1 MRLVKAKLRRYRSIE
16 ELDEFAIE
24 PDVTVL
30 VGKNESGKTA
40 TLQAMYKSRAVDGT
54 RFDDSLDYPSH
65 RTRELRDQE
74 KVDVSD
80 LTYALEAEDVAAVE
94 AELGKGALRSHEVK
108 VTTGYRYGAAT
119 TWRVR
124 IDEAAVVKHLRG
136 NMELPASTAA
146 VADTAATVEELVTAL
161 KVMEGPTQATT
172 DVLAKVEAW
181 RGADP
186 DLCTI
191 DILNKRLPKFV
202 YFGDYD
208 VMPGKV
214 SIPDLIARRDEE
226 ELTRGEQ
233 ALLALLSLSG
243 VELED
248 FMKPESHEHLT
259 RSMENASNA
268 ISAEVF
274 EYWTQNK
281 NLSVQLNVL
290 ASPEQGATAAT
301 KPAPPF
307 LQIRVRNARH
317 NVSVPFDERSR
328 GFVWFFSFL
337 AYFSELEN
345 QAEQPLVLLLDEP
358 GLSLHAT
365 AQNDLLRFISERL
378 ATKHQVIFTTHSPFM
393 VDAHKFHQVRTVV
406 DDEQAGT
413 TISADVLRADGET
426 AFPLHAALG
435 IELTQTLFVGP
446 DVLFVEGAS
455 DVVFLTWLSDQL
467 KAADREGLD
476 DRWVIVPGGGITKLP
491 AFLTLFGAN
500 KLNVAVLTDSS
511 ADNESTIQQ
520 LRQAGKLYSGGLVQI
535 GDAVGRDEADVEDLL
550 EPKFYVELVNTAY
563 QGLLHHSPLTVADLP
578 SDKRLVRRVERAFVD
593 RGINNGKLNHFS
605 PAGALLRKPGGQ
617 GRKPSKAV
625 LDRAELLFQKI
636 NALLSTP

>member
-1 MRLVKAKLRRYRSIE
+1 MKLMKAKLRRYRSIE
-16 ELDEFAIE
+16 ELDEFDIE
-24 PDVTVL
+24 PDVTCL

-65 RTRELRDQE
+65 RSRELREQE
-74 KVDVSD
+74 KINVSD
-80 LTYALEAEDVAAVE
+80 LTYELESADVGAIE
-94 AELGKGALRSHEVK
+94 AELGEGALRSHTVK
-108 VTTGYRYGAAT
+108 VTTGYRYGT
-119 TWRVR
+119 GSTWRVQ
-124 IDEAAVVKHLRG
+124 IDEKAVVKHLRG
-136 NMELPASTAA
+136 DMELPASTATL
-146 VADTAATVEELVTAL
+146 ADDSDTVEGLITAL
-161 KVMEGPTQATT
+161 KAMDGPTQATN
-172 DVLAKVEAW
+172 DVVAKVEAW
-181 RGADP
+181 READP
-186 DLCTI
+186 DLRAI
-191 DILNKRLPKFV
+191 DILTKRLPKFV

-214 SIPDLIARRDEE
+214 SIPDLIERRDEKK
-226 ELTRGEQ
+226 LTRGEE

-243 VELED
+243 VDLED
-248 FMKPESHEHLT
+248 FMNPDSHEHLT

-281 NLSVQLNVL
+281 NLLVQLNVL
-290 ASPEQGATAAT
+290 ASPEQGTKGVA

-307 LQIRVRNARH
+307 LQIRVRNVRH
-317 NVSVPFDERSR
+317 NVSVAFDERSR

-337 AYFSELEN
+337 AYFSELES
-345 QAEQPLVLLLDEP
+345 QAQQPLVLLLDEP

-406 DDEQAGT
+406 DDEQTGT

-435 IELTQTLFVGP
+435 VELTQSLFVGP
-446 DVLFVEGAS
+446 DVLFVEGSS
-455 DVVFLTWLSDQL
+455 DVVFLNWLSDQL
-467 KAADREGLD
+467 KAAGREGLN

-500 KLNVAVLTDSS
+500 RLNVAVLTDSS
-511 ADNESTIQQ
+511 ADNEATIRQ

-550 EPKFYVELVNTAY
+550 EPRFYIELVNTAY
-563 QGLLHHSPLTVADLP
+563 QGLLHESPLTVADLP
-578 SDKRLVRRVERAFVD
+578 DDKRLVRRVERAFED
-593 RGINNGKLNHFS
+593 RGINNGNLNHFS
-605 PAGALLRKPGGQ
+605 PAGALLRKSGGR
-617 GRKPSKAV
+617 GRKPGKTV
-625 LDRAELLFQKI
+625 LDRAERLFQKI
-636 NALLSTP
+636 NVLLGPA